1 MIFPGIAINHFLSF
15 LMMRGARAGLWGFFA
30 LCLTAGGLMLLP
42 ACGLRLPL
50 HFSSMANLQ
59 SKFCPAPL
67 DQSALLRAS
76 ETRKVK
82 EERIRKAELELARI
96 ARCAPANPAAQP
108 DRPAGR
114 T

>member
-1 MIFPGIAINHFLSF
+1 
-15 LMMRGARAGLWGFFA
+15 MMRGARAGLWGLFA

-50 HFSSMANLQ
+50 SLSPMANRQ
-59 SKFCPAPL
+59 SKFCPVPL
-67 DQSALLRAS
+67 DRSAFLRAS
-76 ETRKVK
+76 EQRKLK
-82 EERIRKAELELARI
+82 EERIRRAELELARI